1 MHKRNSS
8 SQEDKSFR
16 MISETTWLKQLAA
29 IWIWHLSVEI
39 WTWDELGRW
48 KATSFLSLS
57 PCKLLFGYTWV
68 RKGSNP
74 ESKWKGFERII
85 TIHLTCF
92 RYTCNIQLLY
102 SLNNPGR
109 DMGRVEHRIMLNGS
123 LFNGSSDLVNHA
135 VIGNCSDIFWT
146 WCCSSLV
153 LTETIISRVVLRNA
167 LFPPDIKKYH
177 FQWTQ
182 GNRPYE
188 LRERERDGL

>member
-1 MHKRNSS
+1 MSWAGERRLRFCRYLLVNCCLVIHELERVQIR
-8 SQEDKSFR
+8 SQ
-16 MISETTWLKQLAA
+16 SEKEW
-29 IWIWHLSVEI
+29 
-39 WTWDELGRW
+39 
-48 KATSFLSLS
+48 
-57 PCKLLFGYTWV
+57 
-68 RKGSNP
+68 
-74 ESKWKGFERII
+74 FERII

-167 LFPPDIKKYH
+167 LFPPDIKSIIFNEHKEIVPRTKR
-177 FQWTQ
+177 WTK
-182 GNRPYE
+182 G
-188 LRERERDGL
+188 